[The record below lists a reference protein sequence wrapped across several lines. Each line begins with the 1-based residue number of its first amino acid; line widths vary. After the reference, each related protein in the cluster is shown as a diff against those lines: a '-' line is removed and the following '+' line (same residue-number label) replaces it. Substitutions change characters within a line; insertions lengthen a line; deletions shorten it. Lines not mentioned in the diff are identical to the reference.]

1 MYFRIVKNRDEERR
15 LVTNNET
22 TTASSDQVLTI
33 KVYNFTFVTLELSVY
48 NRSSLPFTWKE
59 SGRYPDQWDKQE
71 GNSGGAANLCD
82 NRLSALPPPL
92 R

>member
-59 SGRYPDQWDKQE
+59 SGRCPDQWDKQE